1 MYSYES
7 MRKKSGTKVSQT
19 IDSPI
24 MVFDYFEIV
33 ELFAALLIL
42 LIFGVVFYSWGIMIL
57 LLLLTLGLGP
67 VVRRRNKKGIFFH
80 WPYRHLKMS
89 LPGIINPKENKKY
102 SD

>member
-7 MRKKSGTKVSQT
+7 MRKKYGTKVSQT

-42 LIFGVVFYSWGIMIL
+42 LIFGVVFY
-57 LLLLTLGLGP
+57 
-67 VVRRRNKKGIFFH
+67 
-80 WPYRHLKMS
+80 
-89 LPGIINPKENKKY
+89 
-102 SD
+102 